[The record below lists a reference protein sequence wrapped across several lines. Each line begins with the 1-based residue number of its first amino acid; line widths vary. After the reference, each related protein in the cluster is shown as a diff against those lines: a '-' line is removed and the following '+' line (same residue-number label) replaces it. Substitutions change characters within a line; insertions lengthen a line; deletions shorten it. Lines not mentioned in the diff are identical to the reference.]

1 MPHLRVILIM
11 PLFLALAAC
20 AGQSTAV
27 PETPLAPT
35 ATEQATAPQP
45 TPEPTAAATEQLPAQ
60 TEAPPEPALS
70 FEPATYEDEL
80 AGFELDYPAEWQLS
94 DQQVLGDRGSQA
106 LLTSNGEPRLAITVY
121 LWDPK
126 NDLDAYVDHRRQAWS
141 GSGFSILLE
150 EPLVLEGGHP
160 AMRFVVQTAEGEQ
173 AFFFFTTI
181 GERYLELSGTG
192 DPALLAKIAQTVHV
206 LEGESQAGAP
216 GEMDCSAPAEGSA
229 DWVACNVIDG
239 LRSRNLSALHSFM
252 ADPFTIGY
260 WGSEGRTASPQEIT
274 AELAEHRLPADA
286 ASPLTFTT
294 DRSLFPPLAGQS
306 PETLFGPGLKA
317 SKVIYSEGW
326 GPDGAGA
333 ALLSIVENKSGEFT
347 WHAMAYS
354 DRHFDY

>member
-1 MPHLRVILIM
+1 MSHLRVILII
-11 PLFLALAAC
+11 PLLLALAAC
-20 AGQSTAV
+20 AGASTDV

-45 TPEPTAAATEQLPAQ
+45 TAESTAAATEELPAQ

-70 FEPATYEDEL
+70 FEPATYRDE
-80 AGFELDYPAEWQLS
+80 ANGFEFDYPADWQVS
-94 DQQVLGDRGSQA
+94 DQGVLGDRGSQA
-106 LLTSNGEPRLAITVY
+106 LLVSNGEPRLAITVY

-126 NDLDAYVDHRRQAWS
+126 NDLDAYVDHRKQAWS
-141 GSGFSILLE
+141 GSGLTILLE
-150 EPLVLEGGHP
+150 EPLVLEGGQR
-160 AMRFVVQTAEGEQ
+160 AVRFVVQTAEGEQ
-173 AFFFFTTI
+173 AFFFFTTA

-192 DPALLAKIAQTVHV
+192 DPALLAEIAQTVRV

-216 GEMDCSAPAEGSA
+216 SELDCSSPAEGSA

-260 WGSEGRTASPQEIT
+260 WGSEGRTASPPEIT

-286 ASPLTFTT
+286 ASSLTFTT
-294 DRSLFPPLAGQS
+294 DRSLFPPLAGQP
-306 PETLFGPGLKA
+306 PETLFGPGLNV
-317 SKVIYSEGW
+317 SKLIYSEGW
-326 GPDGAGA
+326 GPDGAGS
-333 ALLSIVENKSGEFT
+333 ALLYIVQNESGEFT